1 MKRHELLRK
10 IRNEARAQGKN
21 VTQSEGGSHTKLTV
35 GATTVRM
42 PRHQRINIDT
52 ARAIMRELDKEFGR
66 GWSRL

>member
-10 IRNEARAQGKN
+10 IMNEAKAQGKN

-35 GATTVRM
+35 GVTTVRL

-52 ARAIMRELDKEFGR
+52 ARGIMRELDKEFGK